1 MLYMLAELS
10 EGGGVL
16 NLLRY
21 ITVRAGGALITS
33 LLIGFL
39 VGPHVT
45 AYLRNRFPQGNPIRD
60 DGPDHDAKSG
70 TPTMGGILILASM
83 SLSTLLWARL
93 DNPYVWVIVL
103 TGLAFAGLGMLD
115 DLSKLLNNSS
125 RGVPGKIRLLVG
137 LLIGGAVG
145 WVAMG
150 LHPADLSGVLA
161 FPLFKDLYLA
171 LGFLFIPFA
180 SLVIAGSANAV
191 NLTDGLDGLAIV
203 PIMIAGGA
211 LGVIAYAVGRID
223 FATYLDVLY
232 VPGAGEFAVISASL
246 IGAGLGFL
254 WYNAPPASIFMG
266 DTGSLGLGG
275 TIGAIAVLI
284 KHEIVF
290 AVIGGLFV
298 AMAASVMIQVFY
310 FRLTGKR
317 FFLMAPLHHHYEKQ
331 GWPETQI
338 VIRFWIIALILA
350 LIGLASLKVR

>member
-1 MLYMLAELS
+1 MLTLLAELS
-10 EGGGVL
+10 DGGGAL

-21 ITVRAGGALITS
+21 ITVRSGGALVTS

-39 VGPHVT
+39 AGPHVT
-45 AYLRNRFPQGNPIRD
+45 AWLRNRYPQGNPIRN

-70 TPTMGGILILASM
+70 TPTMGGLLILASM
-83 SLSTLLWARL
+83 SLSALLWARL
-93 DNPYVWVIVL
+93 DNPYVWVIIL

-115 DLSKLLNNSS
+115 DLSKLRSNSS
-125 RGVPGKIRLLVG
+125 RGVPGTIRLSVG
-137 LLIGGAVG
+137 LILGGAVG
-145 WVAMG
+145 GLAMG
-150 LHPADLSGVLA
+150 LHPADLAGVLA
-161 FPLFKDLYLA
+161 LPLFKELSIP
-171 LGFLFIPFA
+171 LGFLFVPFA
-180 SLVIAGSANAV
+180 ALVVAGSANAV

-232 VPGAGEFAVISASL
+232 VPGAGELAVITASL

-298 AMAASVMIQVFY
+298 ATAVSVMIQVFY

-317 FFLMAPLHHHYEKQ
+317 FFRMAPLHHHFEKQ
-331 GWPETQI
+331 GWQEPQI